1 MLWEVAISK
10 GLRMVIN
17 TNVSSLR
24 VANMMRASVRNMND
38 SIGRLSS
45 GSRMLNP
52 ADDAAGLA
60 VATKF
65 TSQIHRLDAA
75 RNSVANTLSFVQT
88 ADGYMQKIEKA
99 INRMGE
105 LAALANDRTKSASDL
120 ENYNFEFLKDNAVM
134 QVTYKSDLEKN
145 LKTILY
151 DNDFRKELIQNGQKH
166 LHRYL
171 LNHGNASEY
180 FAKILSSL

>member
-1 MLWEVAISK
+1 
-10 GLRMVIN
+10 
-17 TNVSSLR
+17 
-24 VANMMRASVRNMND
+24 MMRSSVGNMND
-38 SIGRLSS
+38 SLARLSS

-75 RNSVANTLSFVQT
+75 RNVVANTLSFIQT

-105 LAALANDRTKSASDL
+105 LAALANDVTKSASDL
-120 ENYNFEFLKDNAVM
+120 ENYNFEFRVNFF
-134 QVTYKSDLEKN
+134 
-145 LKTILY
+145 
-151 DNDFRKELIQNGQKH
+151 DFWIHFYRK
-166 LHRYL
+166 
-171 LNHGNASEY
+171 
-180 FAKILSSL
+180 

>member
-1 MLWEVAISK
+1 
-10 GLRMVIN
+10 MVIN

-24 VANMMRASVRNMND
+24 VANMMRSSVRNMND

-75 RNSVANTLSFVQT
+75 RNVVTNTLSFVQT

-120 ENYNFEFLKDNAVM
+120 
-134 QVTYKSDLEKN
+134 KN
-145 LKTILY
+145 I
-151 DNDFRKELIQNGQKH
+151 
-166 LHRYL
+166 
-171 LNHGNASEY
+171 
-180 FAKILSSL
+180 ILSFRI